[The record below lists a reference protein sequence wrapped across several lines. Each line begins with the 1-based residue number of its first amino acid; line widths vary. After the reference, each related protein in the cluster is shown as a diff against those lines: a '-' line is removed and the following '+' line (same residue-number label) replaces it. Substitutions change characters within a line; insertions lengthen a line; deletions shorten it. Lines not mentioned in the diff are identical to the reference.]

1 MHLKYIH
8 TNIRPQNSVLGSS
21 VYVTCTSC
29 LLKLK
34 QLYEKKKKPALW
46 QIKQDHEDTK
56 GKCGNL
62 SVSSQLQTLFFFFF
76 FINLTV

>member
-34 QLYEKKKKPALW
+34 QLYEKKKKTALW
-46 QIKQDHEDTK
+46 QDHEDTK